1 MGSLPASV
9 SQRFNPAD
17 YKTAP
22 DWFNGRFL
30 TQLNL
35 FVNPV
40 YLLLSKGLTFSQ
52 NFNAQIYSISF
63 TAGTFTNNTI
73 SFQSTISGTPTGVL
87 LLSKNVVGNLSTPV
101 ISPVEFSWYYNA
113 GVIVITG
120 ISGLTPGTSYQLAWL
135 VF

>member
-1 MGSLPASV
+1 MASLPSST

-22 DWFNGRFL
+22 DWFSGRFL

-40 YLLLSKGLTFSQ
+40 FLALRNGLNFQ
-52 NFNAQIYSISF
+52 GNFNAQIYSISIQ
-63 TAGTFTNNTI
+63 AGIYTNNTI
-73 SFQSTISGTPTGVL
+73 AFQSTISGVPIGVI
-87 LLSKNVVGNLSTPV
+87 LLSKNVAGNLSTPV

-113 GVIVITG
+113 GTIQITG
-120 ISGLTPGTSYQLAWL
+120 ISGLTPGTIYQLTWL
-135 VF
+135 IF